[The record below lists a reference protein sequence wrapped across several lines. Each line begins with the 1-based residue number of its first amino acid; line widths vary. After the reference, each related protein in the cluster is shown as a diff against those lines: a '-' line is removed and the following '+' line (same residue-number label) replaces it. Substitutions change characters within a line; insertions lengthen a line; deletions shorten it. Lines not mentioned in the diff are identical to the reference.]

1 MVGAL
6 TVKNGFSLT
15 IGLIKMKNGNLELTY
30 VADNSNLHK
39 SVEERFR
46 NLVEIWQAG
55 RPPNLRIAEKVTHP
69 AYQAIIGL
77 GPAAIPLILREV
89 EHNLDHWFWALRAI
103 TGADPVPIESRGNL
117 KEMAQAWLVWGRTYG
132 FIRT

>member
-1 MVGAL
+1 MVGVL

-15 IGLIKMKNGNLELTY
+15 IGLIKMKNENLELSY
-30 VADNSNLHK
+30 VADNSNLRK

-46 NLVEIWQAG
+46 NLVEIWQAD

-103 TGADPVPIESRGNL
+103 TGADPVPIESRGKL
-117 KEMAQAWLVWGRTYG
+117 REMAQAWLAWGRTYG
-132 FIRT
+132 FTRT